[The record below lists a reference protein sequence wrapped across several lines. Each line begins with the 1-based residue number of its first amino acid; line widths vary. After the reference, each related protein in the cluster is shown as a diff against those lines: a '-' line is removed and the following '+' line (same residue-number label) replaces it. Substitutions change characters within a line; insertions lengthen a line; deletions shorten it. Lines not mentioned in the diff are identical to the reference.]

1 MELQGLY
8 ELHERLGAAAV
19 AGVNLIGDD
28 FRLRRAV
35 EQIRP
40 LAQAVPV
47 IKKLYTMAENVMA
60 PDCEDRP
67 GCLLDALA
75 LSEAL
80 LCTQAGYET
89 GYHIGQDSG
98 DALTRPEPEAG
109 AEAGPRPLELIS
121 RSYAPCLPYSQV
133 HPLEQA
139 LTESGGGRLVPITEA
154 MEEHPLVFEDY
165 RLQAAVITALSDRY
179 AEIADAAEKFLSGK
193 DGQIVPLVKRGF
205 WETTDNG
212 RIHRLRVIESICGG
226 AENEFYLGLLKR
238 AKKELRAEVI
248 HALRFNTENTGVLLD
263 LARTEKGLCLEM
275 TEQVL
280 GMMEQEETDAYWE
293 EQFKKKGREIVGYLR
308 FSKSDLVSDRLAG
321 IIEETLNQKETMSKK
336 EFDGLM
342 SQLLTA
348 LPGKGSGAMQE
359 VYRRAA
365 RMNPAGPEFW
375 LKFPAMLIDSI
386 IYSQDERLISLAG
399 ELAGEQERSWLG
411 PALAAD
417 FLTKPAAFVYESYC
431 RKIPRDSLLGKEDKR
446 KTRTA
451 VLAVLGRI
459 HCIREDGECEILCR
473 VDEKS
478 GTAHRIG
485 RRLYEKPDSRWMD
498 MLMDARIFGNDT
510 AAGLD
515 AAGRQRETDR
525 DKILF
530 SMLPAAKRAEKG
542 SYFYKRALTVTDNR
556 ELYGILAQSG
566 WKDFKGLISTYVKK
580 NPNAGISLWSVQ
592 HQMNQLP
599 MTEEERQTELREI
612 DRILCGFPKGSSERR
627 SWDANDYCRKAINEA
642 AGLPGQG

>member
-8 ELHERLGAAAV
+8 ELHQRLGAAAV

-28 FRLRRAV
+28 FRLKRAV

-47 IKKLYTMAENVMA
+47 IKKLYTMAEKVMD

-89 GYHIGQDSG
+89 GYKTGQNSG
-98 DALTRPEPEAG
+98 EAKTQPEPETRSG
-109 AEAGPRPLELIS
+109 AEPGPLELVS
-121 RSYAPCLPYSQV
+121 RHYGPCLPYSQV

-179 AEIADAAEKFLSGK
+179 AEIADAAEKFLSRK
-193 DGQIVPLVKRGF
+193 DGQIVPLLKRGF

-212 RIHRLRVIESICGG
+212 RIHRLRVMEAICRGT
-226 AENEFYLGLLKR
+226 ENEFYLSLLNR
-238 AKKELRAEVI
+238 AKKELRAEAI
-248 HALRFNTENTGVLLD
+248 HALRFNGENAGVLLD
-263 LARTEKGLCLEM
+263 LARTEKGMCLEM

-280 GMMEQEETDAYWE
+280 GMMEPEQTDAYWE
-293 EQFKKKGREIVGYLR
+293 EQFKKRPDGIVGYLR

-321 IIEETLNQKETMSKK
+321 MIEETLKQKEAMGKK
-336 EFDGLM
+336 EFDGRM
-342 SQLLTA
+342 NGLLLA
-348 LPGKGSGAMQE
+348 LPGKGSVAMQE

-365 RMNPAGPEFW
+365 KKNPDNQEFW
-375 LKFPAMLIDSI
+375 LKFPAMLADSI
-386 IYSQDERLISLAG
+386 IYSLDERLISLAG
-399 ELAGEQERSWLG
+399 ELAGEQERIWLG

-417 FLTKPAAFVYESYC
+417 FLTKPGAVVYESYC
-431 RKIPRDSLLGKEDKR
+431 RKIPKDSLLGKEDKR
-446 KTRTA
+446 KARKS
-451 VLAVLGRI
+451 VLSVLGRI
-459 HCIREDGECEILCR
+459 HCIGEDGECEMICR
-473 VDEKS
+473 VDETS

-485 RRLYEKPDSRWMD
+485 RKLYEKPDSRWMD
-498 MLMDARIFGNDT
+498 MLTDPRIFGNDT
-510 AAGLD
+510 APGLD

-530 SMLPAAKRAEKG
+530 SMLPAAERAEKG
-542 SYFYKRALTVTDNR
+542 SYFYKRALTVADNR
-556 ELYGILAQSG
+556 ELYHILVQCG

-580 NPNAGISLWSVQ
+580 NPNAGITLWSIQ
-592 HQMNQLP
+592 RQLNQLP
-599 MTEEERQTELREI
+599 MTEEERRMELREI

-642 AGLPGQG
+642 AGLSGQG